1 NTAECCQLHDRG
13 AVAPGLKADFVIFSD
28 LNHLVVE
35 QTYIDGE
42 LVADQGEYKPSI
54 IKASISS
61 VQSSVHISDFS
72 IEKLRLKLNTD
83 QTRAIEIILTEVIT
97 NEEVGNVERNEDG
110 EVEDNPEKPGVKVA
124 VVERHKE
131 SGNVFVGLLK
141 DYGIQ

>member
-1 NTAECCQLHDRG
+1 DHAIRVCVEEGIHPIQAIQMATINTAECCQLHDRG

-42 LVADQGEYKPSI
+42 LVADQGEYIPSI
-54 IKASISS
+54 TKASISS

-83 QTRAIEIILTEVIT
+83 KLEQ
-97 NEEVGNVERNEDG
+97 
-110 EVEDNPEKPGVKVA
+110 
-124 VVERHKE
+124 
-131 SGNVFVGLLK
+131 LK
-141 DYGIQ
+141 LYKQNF

>member
-1 NTAECCQLHDRG
+1 DHAIRVCVEEGIHPIQAIQMATINTAEWCQLHDRG

-54 IKASISS
+54 IKASIFS
-61 VQSSVHISDFS
+61 VQSSVHISDFL

-83 QTRAIEIILTEVIT
+83 QEIGRASCRERVWIS
-97 NEEVGNVERNEDG
+97 VGAV
-110 EVEDNPEKPGVKVA
+110 GV
-124 VVERHKE
+124 
-131 SGNVFVGLLK
+131 
-141 DYGIQ
+141 